1 MTCGLGLPF
10 TKIGSIGGEAGFRGR
25 LKTSGLDLDSAKI
38 HRADGLASSYLK
50 YAFNNKGNQQNSI
63 ALGKCIHILVFFP
76 PSYMITH
83 IISVLCCFDVWQ
95 S

>member
-63 ALGKCIHILVFFP
+63 PLGVGYSDTYSGFFFP
-76 PSYMITH
+76 LIHDNTH
-83 IISVLCCFDVWQ
+83 KECVTLF
-95 S
+95 